1 MIRGSLVSV
10 LTLVFTILAIAG
22 AYSGHVRYSLK
33 PEQIAD
39 GVYVFWGQ
47 QEPLTR
53 ENGGNIANT
62 GFIVGNNSVLVLD
75 TGPTQLYAEEMIAA
89 IRTVTNIPI
98 RHAIVTHHHPDHAF
112 GIQSFKK
119 NNTNVYMHP
128 DSRSLLAKEGPILLG
143 FLETLIGTNW
153 ITGTKIDRPTQ
164 LIRTERSIDVGG
176 RIIKILPFANG
187 HTPGDLV
194 VYDQETRTLFAG
206 DLVFHGR
213 AATVPHA
220 NISIWLDHLDV
231 LIELGWDTLVP
242 GHGPIV
248 TDQIPFEELRSYL
261 YFLEQTATESVARGD
276 TLAEAL
282 QTEIPTPFNQLATVK
297 AEFQRSITSLFR
309 KLEAEDFEAS
319 LPVY

>member
-1 MIRGSLVSV
+1 MIRGALVAVS
-10 LTLVFTILAIAG
+10 TLVCTVLAIAG
-22 AYSGHVRYSLK
+22 AYSEHVRYSLT

-39 GVYVFWGQ
+39 GVYIFWVR

-62 GFIVGNNSVLVLD
+62 GFIVGNKSVLVLD

-89 IRTVTNIPI
+89 IRTVTNLPI

-119 NNTNVYMHP
+119 DNTNVYMHP
-128 DSRSLLAKEGPILLG
+128 ESRSLLANEGPILLG
-143 FLETLIGTNW
+143 FLETLIGANW
-153 ITGTKIDRPTQ
+153 ITGTKIDRPTH
-164 LIRTERSIDVGG
+164 LIRTEKSIDVGG
-176 RIIKILPFANG
+176 RIIKILPFASG

-194 VYDQETRTLFAG
+194 VYDQDTRALFVG

-231 LIELGWDTLVP
+231 LIKIDWDKLVP

-261 YFLEQTATESVARGD
+261 YFLEQTATESVERGD
-276 TLAEAL
+276 TLAETL
-282 QTEIPTPFNQLATVK
+282 QTEIPAPFNRLATVK

-309 KLEAEDFEAS
+309 KLEAEDFKAS
-319 LPVY
+319 LPAH

>member
-1 MIRGSLVSV
+1 MIRGALVAVS
-10 LTLVFTILAIAG
+10 TLVCTVLAIAG
-22 AYSGHVRYSLK
+22 AYSEHVRYSLT

-39 GVYVFWGQ
+39 GVYVFWGR

-62 GFIVGNNSVLVLD
+62 GFIVGNKSVLVLD

-89 IRTVTNIPI
+89 IRTVTNLPI

-119 NNTNVYMHP
+119 DNTNVYMHP
-128 DSRSLLAKEGPILLG
+128 ESRSLLANEGPILLG
-143 FLETLIGTNW
+143 FLETLIGASW
-153 ITGTKIDRPTQ
+153 ITGTKIDRPTH
-164 LIRTERSIDVGG
+164 LIRTEKIIDIGG
-176 RIIKILPFANG
+176 RIIKILPFASG
-187 HTPGDLV
+187 HSPGDLV
-194 VYDQETRTLFAG
+194 VYDQETRALFVG

-231 LIELGWDTLVP
+231 LIELGWDKIVP

-261 YFLEQTATESVARGD
+261 YFLEQTATESVERGD
-276 TLAEAL
+276 TLAETL
-282 QTEIPTPFNQLATVK
+282 QTEIPAPFNRLATVK

-309 KLEAEDFEAS
+309 KLEAEDFKAS
-319 LPVY
+319 LPAH

>member
-1 MIRGSLVSV
+1 MIRGALVAV
-10 LTLVFTILAIAG
+10 LTLVCTVLAIAG
-22 AYSGHVRYSLK
+22 AYSEHVRYSLT

-39 GVYVFWGQ
+39 GVYVFWGR

-62 GFIVGNNSVLVLD
+62 GFIVGNKSVLVLD

-89 IRTVTNIPI
+89 IRTVTNLPI

-119 NNTNVYMHP
+119 DNTNVYMHP
-128 DSRSLLAKEGPILLG
+128 ESRSLLANEGPILLG
-143 FLETLIGTNW
+143 FLETLIGASW
-153 ITGTKIDRPTQ
+153 INGTKIDRPTH
-164 LIRTERSIDVGG
+164 LMRVEKSIDVGG
-176 RIIKILPFANG
+176 RIIKILPFASG

-231 LIELGWDTLVP
+231 LIELGWDKIVP

-261 YFLEQTATESVARGD
+261 YFLEQTATESVERGD
-276 TLAEAL
+276 TLAETL
-282 QTEIPTPFNQLATVK
+282 QTEIPAPFNQLATVK

-309 KLEAEDFEAS
+309 KLEAEDFKAS
-319 LPVY
+319 LPAH

>member
-1 MIRGSLVSV
+1 MIRGALVAVS
-10 LTLVFTILAIAG
+10 TLVCTVLVIAG
-22 AYSGHVRYSLK
+22 AYSEHVRYSLT

-39 GVYVFWGQ
+39 GVYVFWGR

-62 GFIVGNNSVLVLD
+62 GFIVGNKSVLVLD

-89 IRTVTNIPI
+89 IRTVTNLPI
-98 RHAIVTHHHPDHAF
+98 RHAIVTPHHPDHAF

-119 NNTNVYMHP
+119 DNTNVYMHP
-128 DSRSLLAKEGPILLG
+128 ESRSLLANEGPILLG
-143 FLETLIGTNW
+143 FLETLIGASW
-153 ITGTKIDRPTQ
+153 INGTKIDRPTH
-164 LIRTERSIDVGG
+164 LIRTEKNIDVGG
-176 RIIKILPFANG
+176 RIIKILPFASG

-231 LIELGWDTLVP
+231 LIELGWDQIVP

-248 TDQIPFEELRSYL
+248 TDQIPFEEHRSYL
-261 YFLEQTATESVARGD
+261 YFLEQTATESVERGD
-276 TLAEAL
+276 TLAETL
-282 QTEIPTPFNQLATVK
+282 QTEIPAPFNRLATVK

-309 KLEAEDFEAS
+309 KLEAEDFKAS
-319 LPVY
+319 LPAH